1 MLKVQVTLLMMLWI
15 SWYGISVGYLHG
27 SLAGTCENK
36 TQMGMGLKRDSIDVL
51 GLSTMIDLCTHST
64 CGTDVDNQY

>member
-1 MLKVQVTLLMMLWI
+1 MKLWI
-15 SWYGISVGYLHG
+15 SHYGISVGYLDG

-36 TQMGMGLKRDSIDVL
+36 TQMGMGLKQDSIDVL